1 MEGLWAGGTVRGLEA
16 DPGESVRRGRDPERR
31 PGASERT
38 VKTGK
43 NQQRNKE
50 ESTSG
55 GEEPRSQRRGG
66 GLQPNAAGRLW
77 VPRTVRSPVTLTK
90 DKR

>member
-1 MEGLWAGGTVRGLEA
+1 M
-16 DPGESVRRGRDPERR
+16 
-31 PGASERT
+31 
-38 VKTGK
+38 GK

-77 VPRTVRSPVTLTK
+77 VPRTVGSEVTGDS
-90 DKR
+90 DKGQEVGGGGAWMLRFWERPGREELERRERIPFSMSFSRN

>member
-38 VKTGK
+38 VRRARTSKGIR
-43 NQQRNKE
+43 RNPPVE
-50 ESTSG
+50 EKSP
-55 GEEPRSQRRGG
+55 EAKDEAVVCSQMLLAGYGYRG
-66 GLQPNAAGRLW
+66 Q
-77 VPRTVRSPVTLTK
+77 
-90 DKR
+90 